1 MSSRTKSDSYDVDRF
16 LLAFCL
22 LVLAGTVLYPTLRLL
37 IEAFR
42 QWDFGA
48 ITEGL
53 GLAAIRNTFFIC
65 IASVVTSC
73 VVGTGFA
80 LVLTRYTFPGSR
92 ILGGMAYLPFTLPPL
107 IGVLSFYYII
117 GRDGFI
123 PRFLERY
130 GELENAVLPGFW
142 AILLV
147 HTYSFYVFFYAM
159 VGPAL
164 ATMDRAQIEAGRTLG
179 ASRLRIFFAVTLPQL
194 MPALRGASLL
204 TFMSSGA
211 SFSAPHFFGQDF
223 PVLSELIYTERS
235 QFHNGTAL
243 TLTVVLA
250 CVSLLGV
257 VLFRSR
263 RLVGASAS
271 KGTPVPVRSQG
282 GRLVAA
288 VIAWSCIGVLLTPH
302 LVIIW
307 LSFVS
312 YPDWYT
318 ELIPTTLTLS
328 NYANLFSNPVVF
340 APIRNSLWMS
350 GVATL
355 GTVLVA
361 VPAAYLIGR
370 KRGGG
375 AWVNFLVMT
384 PWALPGT
391 VVAMQMIFAFND
403 PWVPAGTALALLPL
417 AYFVRSV
424 PLLTRMTTAIIEP
437 FDATLIEA
445 ARTLGA
451 SRAYCFVHIVLPLIA
466 PAVVAGMALVF
477 ATSLGEFPAS
487 ILLYRPGNIPISVQ
501 INSEFR
507 SSISVAFAY
516 SVLLMVLVSGT
527 FVASKRLTSRVM

>member
-1 MSSRTKSDSYDVDRF
+1 
-16 LLAFCL
+16 
-22 LVLAGTVLYPTLRLL
+22 
-37 IEAFR
+37 
-42 QWDFGA
+42 
-48 ITEGL
+48 
-53 GLAAIRNTFFIC
+53 
-65 IASVVTSC
+65 
-73 VVGTGFA
+73 
-80 LVLTRYTFPGSR
+80 
-92 ILGGMAYLPFTLPPL
+92 
-107 IGVLSFYYII
+107 
-117 GRDGFI
+117 
-123 PRFLERY
+123 
-130 GELENAVLPGFW
+130 
-142 AILLV
+142 
-147 HTYSFYVFFYAM
+147 M

-164 ATMDRAQIEAGRTLG
+164 ATMDRSQIEAGRTLG
-179 ASRLRIFFAVTLPQL
+179 ASPLRVFFLVTLPQL
-194 MPALRGASLL
+194 MPALRGAALL

-257 VLFRSR
+257 LMFRSK
-263 RLVGASAS
+263 RLSGATAS
-271 KGTPVPVRSQG
+271 KGTPVPLRNQG
-282 GRLVAA
+282 GRLLAT
-288 VIAWSCIGVLLTPH
+288 ILAWGCILLLLTPH

-312 YPDWYT
+312 YPDWYS
-318 ELIPTTLTLS
+318 EIIPTTLTLS
-328 NYANLFSNPVVF
+328 NYTNLFSNPVVF

-350 GVATL
+350 GAATV

-370 KRGGG
+370 KRRGG
-375 AWVNFLVMT
+375 AWINFLVMI

-403 PWVPAGTALALLPL
+403 PWVPTSAAIALLPL

-424 PLLTRMTTAIIEP
+424 PLLTRMTTAVIEP

-451 SRAYCFVHIVLPLIA
+451 SRTYCFIHIILPLIA
-466 PAVVAGMALVF
+466 PAVVAGMALIF

-516 SVLLMVLVSGT
+516 SVLLMLLVAGT
-527 FVASKRLTSRVM
+527 FILSKRLSARVM